1 MAKRYENEC
10 VGCPD
15 GKCLGDACSKRNV
28 LRYYCDKCDEEAEL
42 FKYGGKELCIDC
54 IEAML
59 DKVE

>member
-1 MAKRYENEC
+1 MAKRIENEC
-10 VGCPD
+10 VGCPQGCRD
-15 GKCLGDACSKRNV
+15 CGRKRV
-28 LRYYCDKCDEEAEL
+28 TRYYCDKCDAEAEL

>member
-1 MAKRYENEC
+1 MAKRIESDC
-10 VGCPD
+10 VMCGMPCIFEACPNF
-15 GKCLGDACSKRNV
+15 RV
-28 LRYYCDKCDEEAEL
+28 IRYYCDKCDQEAEL

>member
-1 MAKRYENEC
+1 MAKRIESDC
-10 VGCPD
+10 VQCGMPCILEACPNF
-15 GKCLGDACSKRNV
+15 RV
-28 LRYYCDKCDEEAEL
+28 IRYYCDKCDQEAEL